1 MCKQKIST
9 IIVYSIIMFFLV
21 FAFSSY
27 AQTSPSSGDVNND
40 STINILDALMIAQ
53 YGVGLSPAGFY
64 PEAAD
69 VDGGGTI
76 NIVDALLVARFYVG
90 LISRFPVQT
99 TTGGVEVVKADV
111 SRNMSPQPEEG
122 ELDAIVEGN
131 NRFGFD
137 CFRLIREQPSNIF
150 FSPVSISYAFAM
162 CYAGARGNTETEI
175 ARTLRFT
182 LQGERFHN
190 AYNALDL
197 VLTSEPVNPNPD
209 MGEDLKL
216 HIANSIWG
224 QKDYFFYPEFLNIL
238 AYHYGAGLNTVD
250 FFTNSEQCRLLIND
264 WVSDQTEE
272 RIKDLLPPG
281 SVTPIT
287 RMVLTNAIYF
297 KATWYYPFDEDNT
310 YDESFYLLS
319 GNTRPIPMMHQTLST
334 IYCEVPGQF
343 QAVKL
348 NYQGQRRNSMIIVL
362 PGEGNYSSFENG
374 FTYDSFKE
382 IVEEMTAYRV
392 ILTLPKFTYR
402 WGGTITGVLTSLG
415 MTESFDAS
423 LADFSG
429 ITNEEELFISD
440 VIHKAFVGV
449 DENGTEAAAATAIVM
464 AGSAPNPPT
473 PPPAVTMTINRPFI
487 FFIYNENTGTILFM
501 GRVLEPEV

>member
-1 MCKQKIST
+1 MNKQIITIT
-9 IIVYSIIMFFLV
+9 IIISIILIFV
-21 FAFSSY
+21 VSGFSLY
-27 AQTSPSSGDVNND
+27 AQTSPVKGDVNND
-40 STINILDALMIAQ
+40 GTINILDALLIAQ
-53 YGVGLSPAGFY
+53 YTVGLSPNGFY
-64 PEAAD
+64 TEAAD
-69 VDGGGTI
+69 VDGNDTI
-76 NIVDALLVARFYVG
+76 NIVDALLVARYYVG
-90 LISRFPVQT
+90 LISQFPVQAT
-99 TTGGVEVVKADV
+99 VGGVEVVKSDV
-111 SRNMSPQPEEG
+111 NRNMSPQPAEG
-122 ELDAIVEGN
+122 DLDAVVEGN
-131 NRFGFD
+131 NQFGFD
-137 CFRLIREQPSNIF
+137 CFRIIREQPDNIF

-175 ARTLRFT
+175 ARTLHFT

-190 AYNALDL
+190 AYNSLDL
-197 VLTSEPVNPNPD
+197 TLTSEPANPNPD

-224 QKDYFFYPEFLNIL
+224 QKDYFFYPEFLDIL

-264 WVSDQTEE
+264 WVSNQTEE
-272 RIKDLLPPG
+272 RIKDLLPSG
-281 SVTPIT
+281 SVTPLT

-310 YDESFYLLS
+310 NDESFYLLS
-319 GNTRPIPMMHQTLST
+319 GNTSTIPMMHQILNT
-334 IYCEVPGQF
+334 IYYEVAGQY

-348 NYQGQRRNSMIIVL
+348 NYQGQRRNSMIIVM
-362 PGEGNYSSFENG
+362 PAEGNYTSFENS
-374 FTYDSFKE
+374 FTYNIFKE
-382 IVEEMTAYRV
+382 IIQEMTAYRV

-402 WGGTITGVLTSLG
+402 WGGTITSVLKSLG
-415 MTESFDAS
+415 MTESFDSS

-429 ITNEEELFISD
+429 ITNEEKLFISD

-464 AGSAPNPPT
+464 TGSAPNPPT